1 MYLDTAIL
9 VKLLTVEPD
18 SEFFQSALAGE
29 LISTSELAVTEVW
42 SALLAKERKKL
53 IGAKQRAAA
62 WRVFNERVQQRQLT
76 LHPLNGIVLRKA
88 NHILERC
95 HPAVPLRTL
104 DAIHTAACDLSQD
117 FPLCTTDR
125 RMRDAA
131 QAVGLPVFPA
141 ELAPAPVP

>member
-9 VKLLTVEPD
+9 VKLLVDEPD
-18 SEFFQSALAGE
+18 SEFFQEALAGMF
-29 LISTSELAVTEVW
+29 LSSSELALTEVW
-42 SALLAKERKKL
+42 SALLAKERNKH
-53 IGAKQRAAA
+53 ISTRQRTAA
-62 WRVFNERVQQRQLT
+62 WRVFNERVREQQII
-76 LHPLNGIVLRKA
+76 LHPLNGVALKKA
-88 NHILERC
+88 IHILERC

-131 QAVGLPVFPA
+131 EVLGIPVFPTDNPA
-141 ELAPAPVP
+141 AP